1 MKNCIDVFPETGGFV
16 NATDPEGGPTV
27 TGMILEG
34 GTAKRNCRPPP
45 QVK

>member
-16 NATDPEGGPTV
+16 NAIDPEGGPTV

-34 GTAKRNCRPPP
+34 GTPPKKLP
-45 QVK
+45 STPTG